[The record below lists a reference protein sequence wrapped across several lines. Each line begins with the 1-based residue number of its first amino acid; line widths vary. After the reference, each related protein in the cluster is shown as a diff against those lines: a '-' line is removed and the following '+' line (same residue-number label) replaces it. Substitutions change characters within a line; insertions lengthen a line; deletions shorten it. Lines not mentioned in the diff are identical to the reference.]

1 MGSFIF
7 DGPSASS
14 QKRPIIHLEHTL
26 TVGVVDIAIVGA
38 GPYGLSLAAHLRGC
52 GRSVRI
58 FGLPMRFWS
67 HHMAAGTSLKSEG
80 FASSL
85 YDPDS
90 EFTLEDYCRE
100 KNIPYAPVGLPVK
113 IEVFIAYALEFQRRY
128 VPELETVSVTGLAP
142 GSDGYVLT
150 TDAGETLRARQ
161 VVVATGIM
169 NFAYLPPLLAA
180 LPDGLASH
188 TYQHS
193 DFSGFKG
200 KRVAVLG
207 AGASAIDA
215 AALLHRAGANA
226 QLFARRSQ
234 IAFHTPP
241 KLRRSLWERLTAP
254 RSGLGTGWR
263 SRLCCD
269 APTVFHVLPEKLRFR
284 AVERHLGPAPCWFV
298 REAVEGQLPIMTQS
312 TLAAATAIDGGGVR
326 LEFDRRGESQRHIV
340 EVDHVIAGTGY
351 KVVLSRLNFLDPQLA
366 TGIRQADQTPLL
378 DRHFESSA
386 RGLYFVGGAAANSFG
401 PLLRFA
407 FGANFAAKRVS
418 NRLVSA

>member
-7 DGPSASS
+7 GTLSASS
-14 QKRPIIHLEHTL
+14 QMRPITHREHTL

-38 GPYGLSLAAHLRGC
+38 GPYGLSLAAHLRGR

-100 KNIPYAPVGLPVK
+100 NNIPYAPVGLPVK

-128 VPELETVSVTGLAP
+128 VPQLETVSVTGIAP
-142 GSDGYVLT
+142 SSDGYALT

-169 NFAYLPPLLAA
+169 NFAYLPPLLAG
-180 LPDGLASH
+180 LPEGLASH
-188 TYQHS
+188 TSHHS

-215 AALLHRAGANA
+215 AALLHRAGAKV
-226 QLFARRSQ
+226 QLLARRSQ

-241 KLRRSLWERLTAP
+241 KLRRSLLERLKAP

-298 REAVEGQLPIMTQS
+298 REAVEGQLPIVTQS
-312 TLAAATAIDGGGVR
+312 TLAAATAIDGGVR
-326 LEFDRRGESQRHIV
+326 LEFDRRGESQRHV
-340 EVDHVIAGTGY
+340 LEVDHVIAGTGY

-366 TGIRQADQTPLL
+366 SGIRQADHTPLL
-378 DRHFESSA
+378 DRNFESSA

-418 NRLVSA
+418 SRLLTA

>member
-1 MGSFIF
+1 M
-7 DGPSASS
+7 
-14 QKRPIIHLEHTL
+14 

-38 GPYGLSLAAHLRGC
+38 GPYGLSLAAHLRGS

-67 HHMAAGTSLKSEG
+67 HHMASGTSLKSEG

-100 KNIPYAPVGLPVK
+100 KNIPYAPIGLPVR
-113 IEVFIAYALEFQRRY
+113 IEVFIDYALEFQRRY
-128 VPELETVSVTGLAP
+128 VPDLETVSVTALSK
-142 GSDGYVLT
+142 GSDGYVLS
-150 TDAGETLRARQ
+150 TDAGETLRARE

-169 NFAYLPPLLAA
+169 NFAHLPPLLAA
-180 LPDGLASH
+180 LPSGLVTHTSH
-188 TYQHS
+188 HN
-193 DFSGFKG
+193 DFREFKG

-215 AALLHRAGANA
+215 AALLHRAGASA

-241 KLRRSLWERLTAP
+241 KVKRTLLERITAP

-269 APTVFHVLPEKLRFR
+269 VPTVFHALPEKLRFR

-298 REAVEGQLPIMTQS
+298 REAVEGQLPMMTNS
-312 TLAAATAIDGGGVR
+312 TLAAASANNGSVR
-326 LEFDRRGESQRHIV
+326 LEFDRRGESQRHVV

-351 KVVLSRLNFLDPQLA
+351 KVALSRLNFLDAKLA
-366 TGIRQADQTPLL
+366 ASIRQSNETPLL

-418 NRLVSA
+418 SRLLNA